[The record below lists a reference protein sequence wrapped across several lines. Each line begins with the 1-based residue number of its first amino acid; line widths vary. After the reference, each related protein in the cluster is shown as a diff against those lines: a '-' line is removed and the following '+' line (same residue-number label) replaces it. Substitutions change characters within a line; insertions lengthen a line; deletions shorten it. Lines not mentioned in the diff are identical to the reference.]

1 MILRKWED
9 LPPEMQ
15 RDEVRPYYDI
25 LRKKRMTLIIK
36 RLFDIIVSALML
48 VVLSPLFLILALA
61 IKLDSKGPV
70 FFRQVRVT
78 RYGKRFRIF
87 KFRTMVQDAERRET
101 QVTVQDDARITRVG
115 RFLRKYRLDEIS
127 QLIDIFRGTMTFV
140 GTRPEV
146 PKYVAA
152 YTPEM
157 LATLL
162 LPAGVTSEASI
173 HYKDE
178 DKLLKGTEDVDGAYI
193 EEVLPAKMKWNLDSI
208 RNFKVVSE
216 LKTMVR
222 TVLAVFWKNT
232 RPISSDNQR
241 ECVGL
246 SPARGKRH
254 GKSKEGTW
262 E

>member
-15 RDEVRPYYDI
+15 CDEVWPYYDI
-25 LRKKRMTLIIK
+25 LRKKQVALIIK
-36 RLFDIIVSALML
+36 RLFDIIVSTLML

-87 KFRTMVQDAERRET
+87 KFRTMIPNTEQCGT
-101 QVTVQDDARITRVG
+101 QVTVQNDARITRMG
-115 RFLRKYRLDEIS
+115 RFLRKYHLDEIS

-146 PKYVAA
+146 PKYVDA
-152 YTPEM
+152 YAPEM

-173 HYKDE
+173 RYKDE
-178 DKLLKGTEDVDGAYI
+178 EQLLKNAGDANRVYI

-208 RNFKVVSE
+208 RNFSAVNE
-216 LKTMVR
+216 LKTMAR
-222 TVLAVFWKNT
+222 TVFAVLGRNYAQTENNK
-232 RPISSDNQR
+232 QR
-241 ECVGL
+241 E
-246 SPARGKRH
+246 H
-254 GKSKEGTW
+254 TN
-262 E
+262 

>member
-15 RDEVRPYYDI
+15 CDEVWPYYDI
-25 LRKKRMTLIIK
+25 LRKKQVALIIK
-36 RLFDIIVSALML
+36 RLFDIIVSTLML

-87 KFRTMVQDAERRET
+87 KFRTMIPNTEQCGT
-101 QVTVQDDARITRVG
+101 QVTVQNDARITRMG

-146 PKYVAA
+146 PKYVDA
-152 YTPEM
+152 YAPEM

-173 HYKDE
+173 RYKDE
-178 DKLLKGTEDVDGAYI
+178 EQLLKNAGDANRVYI

-208 RNFKVVSE
+208 RNFSAVNE
-216 LKTMVR
+216 LKTMAR
-222 TVLAVFWKNT
+222 TVFAVLGRNYAQTENNK
-232 RPISSDNQR
+232 QR
-241 ECVGL
+241 E
-246 SPARGKRH
+246 H
-254 GKSKEGTW
+254 TN
-262 E
+262 

>member
-9 LPPEMQ
+9 LPLEMQ
-15 RDEVRPYYDI
+15 CDEVRPYYDI
-25 LRKKRMTLIIK
+25 LRKKQATLIIK

-48 VVLSPLFLILALA
+48 VTLSPVFLILALA
-61 IKLDSKGPV
+61 IKLDSKGSV

-78 RYGKRFRIF
+78 RYGKRFWIF
-87 KFRTMVQDAERRET
+87 KFRTMIPNAEQYGT
-101 QVTVQDDARITRVG
+101 QVTVQNDVRITRVG

-127 QLIDIFRGTMTFV
+127 QLIDILRGTMTFV

-173 HYKDE
+173 RYKDE
-178 DKLLKGTEDVDGAYI
+178 DKLLKGATDVDRVYI
-193 EEVLPAKMKWNLDSI
+193 EKVLPAKMKWNLDSI
-208 RNFKVVSE
+208 RNFSTVSE
-216 LKTMVR
+216 LKTMAR
-222 TVLAVFWKNT
+222 TILALLAKDCEQTEHNKE
-232 RPISSDNQR
+232 R
-241 ECVGL
+241 EYI
-246 SPARGKRH
+246 R
-254 GKSKEGTW
+254 
-262 E
+262 